1 MNIIQSVPTNIITGF
16 LGSGKTTLI
25 THLLQHKPAGERWA
39 VLINEFG
46 SAGVDGSLLSGTQAD
61 DGQVFI
67 KEVPGGCLCCAAGLP
82 AQIAINSLLAR
93 ARPQRLLIEPT
104 GLGHPREI
112 LELLQSEH
120 YRSVIDLRATL
131 TLVDARKASDPRYT
145 RHETFRQQ
153 LEVADVI
160 IASKADLYSGA
171 DREQLQNMLSDMNC
185 AAANRVVESVQGD
198 IPLALLEAPARAAAS
213 SNNNRLNALS
223 TMLSSTPAADIGPA
237 PLFPAAGYLT
247 SSNRGDGFVSYA
259 WVFSPDKTFRFR
271 PVLSLLSSV
280 RAERLKAVLI
290 TDQGVIGYNCA
301 DDVSTE
307 LVLDDAADSRI
318 EIILADGCANPV
330 TDEALLACLSH

>member
-61 DGQVFI
+61 EGQVFI

-82 AQIAINSLLAR
+82 AQIAINSLLTR

-131 TLVDARKASDPRYT
+131 TLVDARKASDSRYT
-145 RHETFRQQ
+145 SHDTFRQQ
-153 LEVADVI
+153 LDVADVI
-160 IASKADLYSGA
+160 IASKADLYSGD
-171 DREQLQNMLSDMNC
+171 DREQLQNLLNDMNC
-185 AAANRVVESVQGD
+185 AAANRVVEAVQGD
-198 IPLALLEAPARAAAS
+198 IPLSLLEAPARTAALS
-213 SNNNRLNALS
+213 STAINALS
-223 TMLSSTPAADIGPA
+223 PAPASTPAADIGPA
-237 PLFPAAGYLT
+237 PEFPAVGYLT

-259 WVFSPDKTFRFR
+259 WVFSPEMTFRFR

-290 TDQGVIGYNCA
+290 TDQGVIGYNCT

-307 LVLDDAADSRI
+307 LTLDDAADSRI
-318 EIILADGCANPV
+318 EIILADGSANPV
-330 TDEALLACLSH
+330 TDEALLACLDD